1 LRRWELDRGSHA
13 FQVARLLVHIESRR
27 PGWVAAPLCTDG
39 GELLFRHADSLW
51 ELAPW
56 LAGAA
61 DFADRPSLE
70 RVSSAAQSL
79 AELHEILAGIGTGGE
94 APSPVTDRNVQ
105 LLEQA
110 RELILGGGLS
120 SAGPVMTHWGW
131 PAELLHVERSLR
143 QG

>member
-1 LRRWELDRGSHA
+1 
-13 FQVARLLVHIESRR
+13 
-27 PGWVAAPLCTDG
+27 
-39 GELLFRHADSLW
+39 LW

-94 APSPVTDRNVQ
+94 APLPVTDRSAQQ
-105 LLEQA
+105 LDQA

-120 SAGPVMTHWGW
+120 SACPAMTHWGW
-131 PAELLHVERSLR
+131 PAELLPVERSLR
-143 QG
+143 QGCEMATRRLAPLRDLRLARQWVWGDAWQR